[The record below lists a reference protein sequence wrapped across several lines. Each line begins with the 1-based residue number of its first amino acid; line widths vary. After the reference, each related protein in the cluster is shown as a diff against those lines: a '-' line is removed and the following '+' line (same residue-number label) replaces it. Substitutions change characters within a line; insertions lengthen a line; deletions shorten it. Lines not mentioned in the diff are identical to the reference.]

1 MPFFQGEIDGT
12 QSQLAEIECTSEMRA
27 RGVLLAAVESGPDAA
42 GEIDS
47 IQYGA
52 CAALYALLVD
62 HPVDQ
67 RRRIAVALR
76 STPGYHNGV
85 TERAPHEITQREL
98 RNDSGE
104 IMRAVERGESFT
116 ITRNG
121 TPIGRLIP
129 LRRRTFVPRQE
140 VMAAFA
146 TAPVLEAERF
156 RADIDDLADQDLL
169 DREW

>member
-1 MPFFQGEIDGT
+1 M
-12 QSQLAEIECTSEMRA
+12 
-27 RGVLLAAVESGPDAA
+27 
-42 GEIDS
+42 
-47 IQYGA
+47 
-52 CAALYALLVD
+52 
-62 HPVDQ
+62 
-67 RRRIAVALR
+67 
-76 STPGYHNGV
+76 
-85 TERAPHEITQREL
+85 TEREPHEITQREL
-98 RNDSGE
+98 RNDSGA

-121 TPIGRLIP
+121 TPIGRLVP

-146 TAPVLEAERF
+146 TAPVLDAERF